1 MQNENFDDTTNPKKN
16 HKSMILCQNECATN
30 VIITNTKMNTFLNQ
44 QCQKLTQK
52 RVYYITNNKGSI
64 IKPGR

>member
-1 MQNENFDDTTNPKKN
+1 
-16 HKSMILCQNECATN
+16 MILCQNECATK

-52 RVYYITNNKGSI
+52 RVYYIINNKGPLSNLE
-64 IKPGR
+64 GSQLSWNY